1 MYRMGCRVCVAAILM
16 SSASVGA
23 LAAGIGTVVDVVNEG
38 YRTPPGASE
47 QPAKPSDEL
56 VQGEA
61 LRTGSESV
69 IQVKFVD
76 GSELSVESE
85 SEILLSDYVFDPGN
99 GTGGGTIQLGEGLF
113 HFNSNGA
120 SDDRVALQTPVATI
134 GIRGTEFLVTVGKGL
149 TVVDILDGQVEVKP
163 VGKGKP
169 IACEGGQSILVA
181 GADEDAM
188 CGDFGSF
195 STAAGVP
202 ASTTIAQGRVGDN
215 QPGNSRPD
223 RGDPGN
229 GGGGGSG
236 GGDPGGGDPGGGD
249 PGGGDPGGGDP
260 GGGDPGGGDPGG
272 GDPGGGDPGDGK
284 TNHSGL
290 GDGTNPGKGHDN
302 GNGNGNGHGNGN
314 GNGNGHGGNNGS
326 DNPGGSR

>member
-1 MYRMGCRVCVAAILM
+1 MYPMVCRVCVAAILM
-16 SSASVGA
+16 SSVSVGA

-47 QPAKPSDEL
+47 LPAKPTDEI

-61 LRTGSESV
+61 LRTGSQSA
-69 IQVKFVD
+69 IQVKFID

-85 SEILLSDYVFDPGN
+85 SEILLSDYVFDT
-99 GTGGGTIQLGEGLF
+99 GTGSTGSIQLGEGLF
-113 HFNSNGA
+113 HFDSNG
-120 SDDRVALQTPVATI
+120 VADGGVKIETPVATI
-134 GIRGTEFLVTVGKGL
+134 GIRGTEFLVTVRDGV
-149 TVVDILDGQVEVKP
+149 TVVDIVDGKVEVKP
-163 VGKGKP
+163 VGKGKA
-169 IACEGGQSILVA
+169 ITCEGGQSILA
-181 GADEDAM
+181 SASDTDAI

-202 ASTTIAQGRVGDN
+202 ASQTVPAGKVGD
-215 QPGNSRPD
+215 GI
-223 RGDPGN
+223 
-229 GGGGGSG
+229 GGGGAQSSDHGGHGPSGGGNGG

-272 GDPGGGDPGDGK
+272 PGHG
-284 TNHSGL
+284 NHSGL

-302 GNGNGNGHGNGN
+302 GNGNGNGNGQGGGGGNG
-314 GNGNGHGGNNGS
+314 GS
-326 DNPGGSR
+326 NNPGGGKK